1 MRIFIK
7 GLWKSR
13 EEAESAMD
21 IPSVTD
27 DNFDEEVLKSPLPV
41 LIDFWAAWCVPCRMI
56 APTVEQLAESHKEK
70 LKVAKMNVDENM
82 KTPGKYGIRGI
93 PTLLLFKG
101 GELKETM
108 VGVQSKDKIIEI
120 VSKHL

>member
-1 MRIFIK
+1 
-7 GLWKSR
+7 
-13 EEAESAMD
+13 MD

-27 DNFDEEVLKSPLPV
+27 ANFEEEVLKSPLPV
-41 LIDFWAAWCVPCRMI
+41 LIDFWASWCVPCRMI
-56 APTVEQLAESHKEK
+56 EPTVEQIAEGHKEK

-82 KTPGKYGIRGI
+82 ITPSKYGIRGI

-108 VGVQSKDKIIEI
+108 VGVQSRDKIIEV

>member
-1 MRIFIK
+1 MP
-7 GLWKSR
+7 
-13 EEAESAMD
+13 MD
-21 IPSVTD
+21 IMNLTD
-27 DNFDEEVLKSPLPV
+27 ADFEEQVLKSPLPV

-56 APTVEQLAESHKEK
+56 APTVDAIAESHKES

-101 GELKETM
+101 GELKETL
-108 VGVQSKDKIIEI
+108 VGVQSKDKIIEVI
-120 VSKHL
+120 ARHL

>member
-7 GLWKSR
+7 RLCKSR

-56 APTVEQLAESHKEK
+56 APTVEQIAESHKEK

-108 VGVQSKDKIIEI
+108 VGVQSKDKIIEV
-120 VSKHL
+120 VSRHL